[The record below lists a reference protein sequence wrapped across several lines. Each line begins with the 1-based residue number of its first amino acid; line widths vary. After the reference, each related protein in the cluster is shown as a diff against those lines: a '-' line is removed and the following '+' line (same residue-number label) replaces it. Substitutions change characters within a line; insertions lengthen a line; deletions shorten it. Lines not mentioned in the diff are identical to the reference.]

1 MKTLFVNIGNT
12 HSEMAWDNLVNVE
25 IVQTAEIMKELS
37 DREKEIDRMVVASVV
52 PKVTGQLCVRFGQ
65 KLILLNAELAKSIKF
80 ADVDHFSIGADRIAN
95 ALAAKKHYS
104 TPVMVVDCGTC
115 VTTELIDK
123 SNQFQGG
130 NILPGRLLQRKI
142 LTSATGQLPLAPL
155 SSTLA
160 KSPGRHTMEAIQ
172 SGVDMGLIGAIEK
185 LVKHN
190 SKHYPDI
197 TIVFTGGDAKFFKK
211 HFPDAE
217 LAPPHFTLSGLL
229 ELIK

>member
-1 MKTLFVNIGNT
+1 MKTLFANIGNT
-12 HSEMAWDNLVNVE
+12 HSELAWDNLVNVD
-25 IVQTAEIMKELS
+25 IIKTVDIMKELAYRAHEV
-37 DREKEIDRMVVASVV
+37 DRLVVASVV

-95 ALAAKKHYS
+95 AIAAQKHYS
-104 TPVMVVDCGTC
+104 APVMVVDCGTC

-142 LTSATGQLPLAPL
+142 LASATGQLPLAPL
-155 SSTLA
+155 NSSLA

-172 SGVDMGLIGAIEK
+172 SGVDLGLIGAIEK
-185 LVKHN
+185 LITHN
-190 SKHYPDI
+190 SKNFPDM

-229 ELIK
+229 ELAK